1 MRVVAQRVSSAS
13 VKVDGELTG
22 SIGGGLL
29 ILLGVAR
36 GDTEAD
42 AEYLVAKLAGLR
54 IFPDAEGKTNV
65 SISDVGGSFLVVS
78 QFTLV
83 ADCRKGRRP
92 GFDNA
97 APPESA
103 RRLYEYFVDKARETG
118 IPVETGVFQ
127 AEMTVSLVNQGPFTI
142 LLDSNKIF

>member
-13 VKVDGELTG
+13 VKVNGELTG

-42 AEYLVAKLAGLR
+42 ADYLVAKLAGLR
-54 IFPDAEGKTNV
+54 IFPDAEGKTNL
-65 SISDVGGSFLVVS
+65 SISDVAGSFLVVS
-78 QFTLV
+78 QFTLL

-103 RRLYEYFVDKARETG
+103 KRLYEYFVHRARETG

-127 AEMTVSLVNQGPFTI
+127 AEMTVSLANQGPFTI
-142 LLDSNKIF
+142 LLDSNKLF